1 MGPLCGFGVAAAG
14 LPVVPRAEVHHR
26 FGVEH
31 RDLVVVGE
39 LRRDLRHRRRI
50 GRIERRPVGLRVLGV
65 AGRDRRN
72 QRLLARARL
81 GGEPARLLG
90 GREGRRHRVFL
101 HRQVDVGPEH
111 QRFAPEAHRAVGIEL
126 LRLAEGALRLVVI
139 ERVGEPESLVE
150 IGLRLLVRGRDL
162 VRHRAEPLP
171 QRRIGVGESG
181 RRHGGL
187 HSRRA
192 APPCGPG
199 PGASWRR
206 WRRAR
211 PTRDRWGRWRRTA
224 DRWPW
229 RCLSRRSGRCRR
241 RTVQAGRPAPQW
253 RR

>member
-1 MGPLCGFGVAAAG
+1 MGPLCGFGAAAAG

-39 LRRDLRHRRRI
+39 LRRDLLHRRRI

-81 GGEPARLLG
+81 GAEPARLLG

-139 ERVGEPESLVE
+139 ERVGEPESLIE

-187 HSRRA
+187 HSPGRHLRA
-192 APPCGPG
+192 GLRQAHH
-199 PGASWRR
+199 GAGGAVR
-206 WRRAR
+206 
-211 PTRDRWGRWRRTA
+211 
-224 DRWPW
+224 
-229 RCLSRRSGRCRR
+229 
-241 RTVQAGRPAPQW
+241 GRPATDRGVGAERQIVG
-253 RR
+253 RGDA